1 MIAFSIR
8 RDSIVRDEEAELD
21 CEKQIE
27 ETVLLIHLENLD
39 FNPFQVNFAL
49 IYSLKSSENLRFSIF
64 SGGLEVSFPFL
75 FQKFIKNQ
83 NNC

>member
-49 IYSLKSSENLRFSIF
+49 IYSLKSSENLRFSDIF
-64 SGGLEVSFPFL
+64 RGSRS
-75 FQKFIKNQ
+75 
-83 NNC
+83 